1 MAGLMFLSASLR
13 RCSFC
18 SCPPTGLG
26 ADVNLV
32 APCVQRL
39 KASGLP
45 VTKLWADRAM
55 FSAAYEALL
64 AVNGMNNGLWS

>member
-1 MAGLMFLSASLR
+1 
-13 RCSFC
+13 
-18 SCPPTGLG
+18 
-26 ADVNLV
+26 
-32 APCVQRL
+32 VQRL

>member
-1 MAGLMFLSASLR
+1 
-13 RCSFC
+13 
-18 SCPPTGLG
+18 
-26 ADVNLV
+26 
-32 APCVQRL
+32 VQRL

-64 AVNGMNNGLWS
+64 AVNGMNNGLWSKAQKPSPKGARQRSD